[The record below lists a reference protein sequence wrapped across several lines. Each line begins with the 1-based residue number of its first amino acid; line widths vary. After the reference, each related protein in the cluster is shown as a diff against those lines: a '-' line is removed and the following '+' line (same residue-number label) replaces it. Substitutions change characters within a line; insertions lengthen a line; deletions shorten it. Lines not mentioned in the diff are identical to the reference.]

1 MTRQNMSQ
9 QNNQINLDKALL
21 DIYATF
27 GMDHNNDKLLER
39 LLRTVVEY
47 TGCDGGTLYLRS
59 KDTLG
64 NDCLN
69 FKIILTKS
77 MGVFMNFNQETLLPN
92 SSSLVPM
99 KRQFSSAYCAIVKK
113 TINIPDVYNCEDD
126 ALDFSGTKNF
136 DMKNN
141 YKTTS
146 VLNFPIENDFNEVIA
161 VIQLINYMENGTVA
175 PFPERYND
183 ILESFGTQVGIVLRN
198 LEYAQKNK
206 EQLYSFVEVLATAID
221 EMSPFN
227 ANHTNN
233 MVKITNTFLD
243 WLQYENKS
251 LQFTPNEREQ
261 LLMSIRLHDIGKIT
275 TPPEILNRETRLD
288 IAMETVESRIEK
300 MILSYEI
307 CYFKKKFTEDFAKE
321 KIAEL
326 KENLSFIK
334 GINTKGF
341 LEKEERETLETLQN
355 VKYYSVS
362 GVKEN
367 LLTDKEYASLSAT
380 RGNLTT
386 EQWKTMENH
395 VKVTRKFLE
404 QIKFSHTY
412 QDVVAWASAHHEALN
427 GTGYPLGLKEDS
439 IPKAVRLITI
449 IDSYEAMV
457 ATDRP
462 YKKKNPMSPER
473 AMGILRER
481 VEKGELDEELV
492 ELLAESL
499 GL

>member
-1 MTRQNMSQ
+1 
-9 QNNQINLDKALL
+9 
-21 DIYATF
+21 
-27 GMDHNNDKLLER
+27 
-39 LLRTVVEY
+39 
-47 TGCDGGTLYLRS
+47 
-59 KDTLG
+59 
-64 NDCLN
+64 
-69 FKIILTKS
+69 
-77 MGVFMNFNQETLLPN
+77 MGVFINYTHDTLPPN
-92 SSSLVPM
+92 SPSLVPM

-126 ALDFSGTKNF
+126 TLDFSGTKNF
-136 DMKNN
+136 DIKNN

-161 VIQLINYMENGTVA
+161 VIQLINCMENGKVVA
-175 PFPERYND
+175 FPEKYND

-233 MVKITNTFLD
+233 MVKITKSFLD
-243 WLQYENKS
+243 WLEEEHKS

-275 TPPEILNRETRLD
+275 TPPEILNKEHRLD
-288 IAMETVESRIEK
+288 AAMETVESRIEK
-300 MILSYEI
+300 MILTYKI
-307 CYFKKKFTEDFAKE
+307 CHLNQKMTKEFANE

-326 KENLSFIK
+326 EENLSFLK
-334 GINTKGF
+334 EINQAGALT
-341 LEKEERETLETLQN
+341 KEEREKLETLQN
-355 VKYYSVS
+355 VKYKSVN
-362 GVKEN
+362 GVEN
-367 LLTDKEYASLSAT
+367 LLTDKEYESLSAT
-380 RGNLTT
+380 RGNLSKK
-386 EQWKTMENH
+386 QWEVMENH
-395 VKVTRKFLE
+395 VVVTEKFLK

-427 GTGYPLGLKEDS
+427 GTGYPLGLKGEE

-449 IDSYEAMV
+449 IDSYEAMI

-462 YKKKNPMSPER
+462 YKKKNPMPPER